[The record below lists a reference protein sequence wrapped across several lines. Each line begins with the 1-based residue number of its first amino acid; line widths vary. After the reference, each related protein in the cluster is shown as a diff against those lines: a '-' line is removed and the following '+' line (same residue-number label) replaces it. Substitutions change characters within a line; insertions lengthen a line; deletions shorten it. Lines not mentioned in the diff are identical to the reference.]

1 MGNSDLF
8 QIEFIFRWTKINF
21 FSCCL
26 LNERLELHSTKSDFE
41 FSLLNCQLYY
51 GRFLLRK
58 YHLIKETLSNL
69 DIVSSYLDAV
79 LYFFILYYIFQS
91 MFFSLAHNIS
101 VVFASF
107 LLRLSLSI
115 CTLISSVRPDAK
127 NGNGILRSFWRLP
140 LP

>member
-26 LNERLELHSTKSDFE
+26 LNERLELHSTRSDFE

-79 LYFFILYYIFQS
+79 LYFFILYYTIF
-91 MFFSLAHNIS
+91 FKACFS
-101 VVFASF
+101 
-107 LLRLSLSI
+107 
-115 CTLISSVRPDAK
+115 P
-127 NGNGILRSFWRLP
+127 
-140 LP
+140 